1 MQKLKVGKAAPA
13 PDYGPRDRGRFT
25 TGNPGGNGNPW
36 ASQVATLRK
45 TLLSVVGPEEFKEVA
60 GAVLKRAKDGDLGA
74 CKLLFVYC
82 IGAPHQGVATDTS
95 AADVLEE
102 FNRWAT
108 QKRVAE
114 MNEGFGFTQ

>member
-1 MQKLKVGKAAPA
+1 MQKPKKSTSETNQ
-13 PDYGPRDRGRFT
+13 DYGARDRGRFT

-36 ASQVATLRK
+36 ATQVATLRK
-45 TLLSVVGPEEFKEVA
+45 TLLSVVGPEEFKDVA

-82 IGAPHQGVATDTS
+82 IGAPHQGVAPDTS